1 MTPSHMFRVKDEPQ
15 QDRREQD
22 STLAVE
28 YSRP

>member
-1 MTPSHMFRVKDEPQ
+1 MTSPHMLCVEDEPKK
-15 QDRREQD
+15 RREQD